1 MTDNHD
7 NDHPRK
13 RQADA
18 MAASQAWGLVAHACA
33 IHRGHPY
40 AEQMMA
46 DDIAELESAGVMELV
61 LFALG
66 DELGDVVGHK
76 LAIDGLSR
84 RIHPGEH
91 VARTVA
97 VAIAETIDHNGE
109 RALANQSGS
118 VTRAEFWGMVCDA
131 AEQLGDGDDDEPQG

>member
-18 MAASQAWGLVAHACA
+18 MAAAQAWGLVTHACA
-33 IHRGHPY
+33 IHRGHPH

-46 DDIAELESAGVMELV
+46 DDIAALESAGAMELI
-61 LFALG
+61 LLALG
-66 DELGDVVGHK
+66 DELGDMAGHK
-76 LAIDGLSR
+76 LAIEALSQ
-84 RIHPGEH
+84 RIHGGEH

-97 VAIAETIDHNGE
+97 VAMAEAIDHDGE
-109 RALANQSGS
+109 RALATQRDS
-118 VTRAEFWGMVCDA
+118 VTKAEFWGIVADA
-131 AEQLGDGDDDEPQG
+131 AEQLGDDDEPQS